1 MQQIH
6 LPIQKN
12 TPYITYGTYSGGSY
26 HSLSMNAIN
35 NSTVEGEFM
44 QSAKFSEIRKQ
55 LEIEDDT
62 VYYYA
67 VDNQGTIILR
77 KKTDDFEPGRKDI
90 SDADSEDFLE
100 NRLDL

>member
-1 MQQIH
+1 
-6 LPIQKN
+6 
-12 TPYITYGTYSGGSY
+12 
-26 HSLSMNAIN
+26 MNAHYSLLLN
-35 NSTVEGEFM
+35 TVNDTTVEGELM
-44 QSAKFSEIRKQ
+44 QSAKFSEIKKQ
-55 LEIEDDT
+55 FQIDDDT

-77 KKTDDFEPGRKDI
+77 KKTDDYELGRKDI

>member
-1 MQQIH
+1 
-6 LPIQKN
+6 
-12 TPYITYGTYSGGSY
+12 
-26 HSLSMNAIN
+26 
-35 NSTVEGEFM
+35 M
-44 QSAKFSEIRKQ
+44 QSAKFSEIRMQ

-77 KKTDDFEPGRKDI
+77 KKTDDFELGRKDI

>member
-1 MQQIH
+1 MKAH
-6 LPIQKN
+6 YSLLLN
-12 TPYITYGTYSGGSY
+12 TVNDT
-26 HSLSMNAIN
+26 
-35 NSTVEGEFM
+35 TVEGELM
-44 QSAKFSEIRKQ
+44 HSAKFSEIKKQ
-55 LEIEDDT
+55 FQIDDDT

-77 KKTDDFEPGRKDI
+77 KKTDDYELGRKDI